1 MDYGNGKHGF
11 GRDLFMLRFRRLRI
25 SQARFAKR
33 FGLTCGTVQN
43 CEQERHEPS
52 AAMRVL
58 IAAIDLDPAFMAQAA
73 KSARERW
80 G

>member
-1 MDYGNGKHGF
+1 MGYGNGKVGF
-11 GRDLFMLRFRRLRI
+11 GGDLFALRFGRLRI

-43 CEQERHEPS
+43 CEQQRHSPHP
-52 AAMRVL
+52 AMRVL
-58 IAAIDLDPAFMAQAA
+58 VAAIDLDPAFMEKAA
-73 KSARERW
+73 KVARERW